1 MHEVD
6 SSEPIG
12 DMLRVLSLALLF
24 VAVQAVSLSQL
35 KSIKLKPVVNG
46 AVNAVIPTEAGE
58 LLKKSSFPQ
67 LSKSDPTVI
76 FAVRRPG

>member
-1 MHEVD
+1 
-6 SSEPIG
+6 
-12 DMLRVLSLALLF
+12 MLRVLSLALLF
-24 VAVQAVSLSQL
+24 VAVQALSLSQL
-35 KSIKLKPVVNG
+35 KSIKLKPVVDG

-58 LLKKSSFPQ
+58 LLKKKSSFPQ